1 MTSWFHDLN
10 LLDQWVLMFS
20 IPLIGFYFIFGLD
33 DFIVDFL
40 AWALGC
46 RPTELSREEL
56 RAMLSAEEKRIAI
69 LVASWKESGVLRKMV
84 RGNSRTIRYRNY
96 EFVLGVY
103 PNDPDTLAEAE
114 ELAEQYPNVRVVVN
128 SLPGPTSKGQMLNE
142 MVRASERLS
151 RSQGIRYDGYLIHDS
166 EDLIHR
172 YALSVVSW
180 QLGFSDFI
188 QIPIFSLP
196 VEKSEFVAGTYIDEF
211 SEYHTKDILLRH
223 RLGASIPS
231 AGVGTALSSRLVAV
245 YLRAQ
250 DGNLL
255 NEKSLT
261 EDYELGVSTSRH
273 KLISSFACHYFR
285 NEKDEIEYIATREY
299 FPKSFTRSI
308 RQKTRWTMG
317 IAFQGFKNLG
327 WEGKL
332 VEKYFLYRDRK
343 GPYTHLLVASGWLF
357 FFYCAYRSLSQP
369 EFALALSGAPL
380 LYFGFA
386 FNAFFMLNRILQR
399 MYCVS
404 QVYGFPMA
412 LVGIV
417 RLPIVNLINAVSG
430 FQAIQ
435 QYARSRVFGYAL
447 TWSKTEHE
455 LPEGFGVELESEMVG
470 LAVATEE
477 MAVSEMAISEMTGSG
492 DSKSA

>member
-1 MTSWFHDLN
+1 MTSWLHDFN
-10 LLDQWVLMFS
+10 LLDQWVLMLS
-20 IPLIGFYFIFGLD
+20 APLIVFYFIFGLD

-46 RPTELSREEL
+46 KPSELSRDEL
-56 RAMLSAEEKRIAI
+56 REILGEDEKRIAI

-103 PNDPDTLAEAE
+103 PNDPETVAEAQ
-114 ELAEQYPNVRVVVN
+114 ELAERFPNVRVVVN
-128 SLPGPTSKGQMLNE
+128 PLPGPTSKGQMLNE
-142 MVRASERLS
+142 MVRAAEGQS
-151 RSQGIRYDGYLIHDS
+151 RRRGARYDGYVIHDS

-172 YALSVVSW
+172 FALSIINW
-180 QLGFSDFI
+180 QLNFADFI
-188 QIPIFSLP
+188 QVPIFSLP
-196 VEKSEFVAGTYIDEF
+196 VEKTEFVAGTYIDEF

-223 RLGASIPS
+223 RLGAAIPS
-231 AGVGTALSSRLVAV
+231 AGVGTALSARLVAT
-245 YLRAQ
+245 YLAAQ

-261 EDYELGVSTSRH
+261 EDYELGVSTTRY
-273 KLISSFACHYFR
+273 KLVSNFACYYFQ
-285 NEKDEIEYIATREY
+285 NEKNEVEFIATREY

-308 RQKTRWTMG
+308 KQKTRWTVG

-327 WEGKL
+327 WRGNFFER
-332 VEKYFLYRDRK
+332 YFLYRDRK
-343 GPYTHLLVASGWLF
+343 GPYTHLLVATGWF
-357 FFYCAYRSLSQP
+357 YFAYCAYRSLSMP
-369 EFALALSGAPL
+369 EFAQELSNSPL

-404 QVYGFPMA
+404 QVYGFSMA

-417 RLPIVNLINAVSG
+417 RLPIVNLINAVAG

-435 QYARSRVFGYAL
+435 QYVRSQVFGYTLA
-447 TWSKTEHE
+447 WSKTEHE
-455 LPEGFGVELESEMVG
+455 MPAGFGVELEVEAELAG
-470 LAVATEE
+470 LAVAVEE
-477 MAVSEMAISEMTGSG
+477 VGASNDT
-492 DSKSA
+492 KSA

>member
-1 MTSWFHDLN
+1 MTGWLHDFN
-10 LLDQWVLMFS
+10 VLDQWVLLFS
-20 IPLIGFYFIFGLD
+20 IPLIVFYFIFGLD

-46 RPTELSREEL
+46 GPSELSRNEL
-56 RAMLSAEEKRIAI
+56 HEILNAKEKRLAI

-84 RGNSRTIRYRNY
+84 RGNSRTIRYSNY

-103 PNDPDTLAEAE
+103 PNDPDTLAEAQ
-114 ELAEQYPNVRVVVN
+114 ELAQQYENVRVVVN

-142 MVRASERLS
+142 MVRAAEGLGRS
-151 RSQGIRYDGYLIHDS
+151 RGNRYDGFIIHDS

-172 YALSVVSW
+172 YALSLINWELNSA
-180 QLGFSDFI
+180 DFV
-188 QIPIFSLP
+188 QVPIFSLP
-196 VEKSEFVAGTYIDEF
+196 VEKTEFVAGTYIDEF

-223 RLGASIPS
+223 RLGAAIPS
-231 AGVGTALSSRLVAV
+231 AGVGTALSSRLVSA
-245 YLRAQ
+245 YLAAQ

-261 EDYELGVSTSRH
+261 EDYELGVSTTRFH
-273 KLISSFACHYFR
+273 LISAFACFYFQ
-285 NEKDEIEYIATREY
+285 NEKNEVEFIATREY

-308 RQKTRWTMG
+308 KQKTRWTVG

-327 WEGKL
+327 WRGN
-332 VEKYFLYRDRK
+332 VFEKYFLYRDRK
-343 GPYTHLLVASGWLF
+343 GPYTHLLVASGWLY
-357 FFYCAYRSLSQP
+357 FFYCAYRALSSPQ
-369 EFALALSGAPL
+369 FALALSSSPL

-404 QVYGFPMA
+404 QVYGFSMA

-417 RLPIVNLINAVSG
+417 RLPIVNLINAVAG

-435 QYARSRVFGYAL
+435 QYARSQVFGYAL

-455 LPEGFGVELESEMVG
+455 LPEGFGVELETEVAGLVVASEVG
-470 LAVATEE
+470 ASDE
-477 MAVSEMAISEMTGSG
+477 
-492 DSKSA
+492 SKSA

>member
-1 MTSWFHDLN
+1 
-10 LLDQWVLMFS
+10 
-20 IPLIGFYFIFGLD
+20 
-33 DFIVDFL
+33 
-40 AWALGC
+40 
-46 RPTELSREEL
+46 
-56 RAMLSAEEKRIAI
+56 
-69 LVASWKESGVLRKMV
+69 
-84 RGNSRTIRYRNY
+84 
-96 EFVLGVY
+96 
-103 PNDPDTLAEAE
+103 
-114 ELAEQYPNVRVVVN
+114 
-128 SLPGPTSKGQMLNE
+128 MLNE
-142 MVRASERLS
+142 MIRAAEGLGRMN
-151 RSQGIRYDGYLIHDS
+151 GARYDGYIIHDS

-172 YALSVVSW
+172 YALALVNW
-180 QLGFSDFI
+180 QLRFADFV

-196 VEKSEFVAGTYIDEF
+196 VEKTEFVAGTYIDEF

-223 RLGASIPS
+223 KLRVAIPS

-245 YLRAQ
+245 YLEAQ

-273 KLISSFACHYFR
+273 GLISAFACHYFR

-308 RQKTRWTMG
+308 RQKTRWTVG

-327 WEGKL
+327 WKGRPL
-332 VEKYFLYRDRK
+332 EKYFLYRDRK

-357 FFYCAYRSLSQP
+357 FFYCALRIMSEPQ
-369 EFALALSGAPL
+369 FALALSDSPL

-386 FNAFFMLNRILQR
+386 FNAFFMLNRLLQR

-404 QVYGFPMA
+404 QVYGASMA
-412 LVGIV
+412 LVGVV
-417 RLPIVNLINAVSG
+417 RLPIANLINAIAG

-455 LPEGFGVELESEMVG
+455 LPEGFGAEGAE
-470 LAVATEE
+470 
-477 MAVSEMAISEMTGSG
+477 AIEAIEVTSS